1 MRRAS
6 VVLVAVAFCLSLLA
20 PTVAGVP
27 DARLTVDDVTVAPD
41 RPTTDE
47 PTTVTADVALSA
59 GSNSAV
65 ELDRI
70 TLRDESGER
79 LAAASNPG
87 SLSPGDSLTVDLVTE
102 FADAGRHDLTLV
114 AKGTDSNGATVTVER
129 PVTVV
134 VEDSPPGIS
143 IDADLVE
150 GVRSPIEVTVANPA
164 VDAVRNVE
172 VAVIRGS
179 ATDDRAFVPT
189 LAAGAEETLNLSARP
204 TSTDDNIAVRV
215 SYTTVTGDR
224 QTTVRR
230 EDVRI
235 EPLRDDV
242 GIDVRPVSD
251 QAVDTD
257 AGGGLGD
264 LVGGTG
270 GLQQGEGEEE
280 GAPTEVEVAVTN
292 FGNAA
297 IEEAVVEPSAD
308 EPLPRQF
315 VGDLEPGETET
326 VTLDLSDVPPAEID
340 VGVSYRLDR
349 EQRRSTTTYDHRPE
363 TAAITLTGV
372 DMERE
377 DDRLLISGNAGNTG
391 DAEVTGVVVA
401 VGEAEG
407 VTPSYPQRDY
417 FIGTVGGSEFAPFE
431 LTATVDENA
440 STVPVEVTYRVDG
453 EQRTEQV
460 DLPVEADSE
469 GENGGFI
476 GALSPL
482 AVGGALG
489 ASVLVGGALLVPL
502 YRRR

>member
-1 MRRAS
+1 M
-6 VVLVAVAFCLSLLA
+6 VLVAIAFCVSLLA
-20 PTVAGVP
+20 PAAAGVP
-27 DARLTVDDVTVAPD
+27 DARLTVDDATVTPD

-47 PTTVTADVALSA
+47 PTTVTATVGLSA
-59 GSNSAV
+59 GSSSAA
-65 ELDRI
+65 ELDRVV
-70 TLRDESGER
+70 LRAENGTS
-79 LAAASNPG
+79 LATASNPG
-87 SLSPGDSLTVDLVTE
+87 SLSPGDSLTVDLVAE

-114 AKGTDSNGATVTVER
+114 AEGTDSNGDTVTVER
-129 PVTVV
+129 PVTIV
-134 VEDSPPGIS
+134 VEDSPPGIT
-143 IDADLVE
+143 IEADLVE
-150 GVRSPIEVTVANPA
+150 GVRSPVEVTVGNPA

-172 VAVIRGS
+172 VVVRRGS
-179 ATDDRAFVPT
+179 TVDDRAFVPT

-204 TSTDDNIAVRV
+204 SSTDEDVTVRV
-215 SYTTVTGDR
+215 AYTTATGDR

-230 EDVRI
+230 ESLRI

-251 QAVDTD
+251 QQVD
-257 AGGGLGD
+257 AGGGAGGLGD
-264 LVGGTG
+264 LIGGGGG
-270 GLQQGEGEEE
+270 GLQQGDSQEE

-326 VTLDLSDVPPAEID
+326 VTLDLSNVPPAQLD
-340 VGVSYRLDR
+340 VAVSYRLDQ
-349 EQRRSTTTYDHRPE
+349 EERRSTTTYAHRPE

-377 DDRLLISGNAGNTG
+377 DGRLLVSGNAGNTG

-407 VTPSYPQRDY
+407 VTPAYPQRDY

-431 LTATVDENA
+431 LTATIDENA
-440 STVPVEVTYRVDG
+440 TTVPVEVTYRVDG

-460 DLPVEADSE
+460 DLPVEAERESE
-469 GENGGFI
+469 GRDFLGS
-476 GALSPL
+476 LSPL

-489 ASVLVGGALLVPL
+489 VSALVGGALLVPL

>member
-1 MRRAS
+1 
-6 VVLVAVAFCLSLLA
+6 VVLVAVAFCLSLVA

-27 DARLTVDDVTVAPD
+27 DARLTIDDATVAPD

-47 PTTVTADVALSA
+47 PTTVTADIALSA

-70 TLRDESGER
+70 TLRDGSDER
-79 LAAASNPG
+79 LATASNPG

-114 AKGTDSNGATVTVER
+114 AKGTDSDGATVTVER

-143 IDADLVE
+143 VEADLVE
-150 GVRSPIEVTVANPA
+150 GVRSPIEVTVGNPA

-172 VAVIRGS
+172 IAIIRGS

-189 LAAGAEETLNLSARP
+189 LAAGAEETVNLSARP
-204 TSTDDNIAVRV
+204 ISTDDDIAVRV
-215 SYTTVTGDR
+215 SYTTATGDR

-230 EDVRI
+230 ENLRI

-251 QAVDTD
+251 QQVD
-257 AGGGLGD
+257 AGGGAGGLGD
-264 LVGGTG
+264 LIGGGGG
-270 GLQQGEGEEE
+270 GLQQGDSQEE
-280 GAPTEVEVAVTN
+280 GALTEVEVAVTN

-297 IEEAVVEPSAD
+297 IEGAVVEPSAD
-308 EPLPRQF
+308 QALPRQF

-326 VTLDLSDVPPAEID
+326 VTVDLSNVPPAD
-340 VGVSYRLDR
+340 VDVAVSYRLDR
-349 EQRRSTTTYDHRPE
+349 EERRSTTTYAHRPE

-407 VTPSYPQRDY
+407 ITPAYPQRDY

-431 LTATVDENA
+431 LTAAIDENA
-440 STVPVEVTYRVDG
+440 TTVPVEVTYRVDG
-453 EQRTEQV
+453 EPRTEQV
-460 DLPVEADSE
+460 DLPVETDSE
-469 GENGGFI
+469 GDDSGFF
-476 GALSPL
+476 GTLSPL

-489 ASVLVGGALLVPL
+489 ASALVGGALLVPL